1 MNQQQ
6 AQGIMDILVSAFP
19 QKPVSTETL
28 MIYQRCIMDLDFESA
43 KAAVLDLVT
52 TEDWLPSIAAIR
64 KASLSLTHQLPTAG
78 EAWAEVLDVARDGGF
93 RRGESFK
100 KIYVAGQADA
110 LADGEI
116 CADLNVTAGRLLDRA
131 VAAMGGWSSICM
143 SENEMADRA
152 HFMKIWEALAAK
164 AQKETVRLPEARQLE
179 AKALMRLA
187 APQAKQLEGR

>member
-1 MNQQQ
+1 MNVDQ
-6 AQGIMDILVSAFP
+6 ARGIMEILTAAFA
-19 QKPVSTETL
+19 QRPVSTDTL
-28 MIYQRCIMDLDFESA
+28 MIYQRCIMDLDFEST

-64 KASLSLTHQLPTAG
+64 KAALSLAHQLPTAG
-78 EAWAEVLDVARDGGF
+78 EAWAEVLDIARDGGF

-110 LADGEI
+110 LADGETD
-116 CADLNVTAGRLLDRA
+116 ASLNATAGRLLDRA
-131 VAAMGGWSSICM
+131 VAAMGGWPSICM

-152 HFMKIWEALAAK
+152 HFMKIWESLAVK

-179 AKALMRLA
+179 TRALMRLA
-187 APQAKQLEGR
+187 APQAKQLEG